1 MIDLLKNKNQTKRR
15 IGTTGIE
22 SNTEDNEELSDA
34 SGIQSFG
41 RAKHGYD
48 LEKDTFAIKEAL
60 KERESAREQAEAE
73 AEGGTVNI
81 RPKKI
86 DIRQYKDPEG
96 LTLEKMEVGLW
107 LVKHRQHM
115 INILRGFL
123 ILICVLTWGR
133 FLYTFGHYVVAG
145 MRADQKNI
153 AVIVNTDII
162 GHDYFSVRSPREISS
177 GSVELIKSADDKY
190 DLAVE
195 ISNENK
201 EHWANFDYYF
211 KIGDREFGH
220 NQGFILPGEK
230 KYILNLNKDSADLGG
245 GVLMKISRIDWTR
258 VDPHK
263 YYDWDNYR
271 NDHLNISVSGVKFT
285 PAQATVLT
293 EKLHLND
300 LSFTVTNKTPFNY
313 WQVNFNILLF
323 GHNRILGVNNHT
335 LNNFMSGET
344 RDVSVTWPGVV
355 GSVDNIVITPDI
367 DITRDDIY
375 IKF

>member
-1 MIDLLKNKNQTKRR
+1 MMDLLKNKNQTRR

-22 SNTEDNEELSDA
+22 RVNEDSEELSDA

-41 RAKHGYD
+41 RPKHGYS
-48 LEKDTFAIKEAL
+48 LERDTSAIKETL
-60 KERESAREQAEAE
+60 KEKERAREEAE
-73 AEGGTVNI
+73 AEEGTVNA
-81 RPKKI
+81 RPKKV
-86 DIRQYKDPEG
+86 DIRQYRDPEG
-96 LTLEKMEVGLW
+96 LTLEKMEIGLW

-123 ILICVLTWGR
+123 ILVCVVAWGR
-133 FLYTFGHYVVAG
+133 FLYVFGYYTVAG
-145 MRADQKNI
+145 MRSDQKNI
-153 AVIVNTDII
+153 AAIVNTDIV
-162 GHDYFSVRSPREISS
+162 GHDYFIARSPREIVS
-177 GSVELIKSADDKY
+177 GPVELIGSADDKY

-201 EHWANFDYYF
+201 EYWADFDYYF
-211 KIGDREFGH
+211 KVGDREFGH
-220 NQGFILPGEK
+220 KRDFVLPGEK
-230 KYILNLNKDSADLGG
+230 KYILDLNEDSAGIKG
-245 GVLMKISRIDWTR
+245 NITMNISRIDWTR

-263 YYDWDNYR
+263 YHDWENYR

-285 PAQATVLT
+285 PAQSTVLT

-313 WQVNFNILLF
+313 WQANFNILLL
-323 GHNRILGVNNHT
+323 GSNRILGVNSHV

-344 RDVSVTWPGVV
+344 REVSATWPGML
-355 GSVDNIVITPDI
+355 GNINNIVITPDI
-367 DITRDDIY
+367 NITRDDIY